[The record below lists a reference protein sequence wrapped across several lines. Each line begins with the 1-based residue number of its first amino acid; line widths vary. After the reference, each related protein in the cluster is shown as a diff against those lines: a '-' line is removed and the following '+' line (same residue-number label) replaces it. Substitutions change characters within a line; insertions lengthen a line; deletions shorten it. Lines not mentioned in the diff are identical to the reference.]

1 MVVAGCAG
9 LSALL
14 IAILRP
20 ILMRHLLAH
29 PNDRSSHKIATPQGA
44 GLGVMA
50 AVFAGCALGLV
61 FWMHGAEPKLLG
73 LLVAAAG
80 LILLGAIDDARPLS
94 VWARLLGQILA
105 GIVVVGALPENF
117 RVFPNL
123 MPAWAEDGLLVLGI
137 VWWVNAVN
145 FLDGL
150 DWMMVAQVVPMT
162 LGIIVLYALGAVPP
176 SVGLL
181 ALALLGAVLGFAV
194 FNKHPARIFL
204 GDAGSLPIGLCLAF
218 MLIVVAHSN
227 LAAALL
233 LSLYTLADPTIT
245 LFRRAAAKEPIL
257 SAHRT
262 HFYQR
267 GVTAGLSVP
276 QVTTRIFLLC
286 FLLAALAIVT
296 VVADRLPSISYVSG
310 LARRRPRLRS
320 IPLAADASHAPARA
334 DHRRLRLHRQV
345 SGEGACQGGLAGQGR
360 FARSGGDPS
369 DRRGGAGG
377 DARSG
382 ASGRLVRAV
391 GRRQPCGASRR
402 HRARPGLAPRR
413 ALQPHQR

>member
-1 MVVAGCAG
+1 MPQAQSALWAAVVVAGCAG

-80 LILLGAIDDARPLS
+80 LTLLGAIDDARPLS

-117 RVFPNL
+117 RVFPDL

-218 MLIVVAHSN
+218 MLIVVAQSN

-296 VVADRLPSISYVSG
+296 VVADRLAVDLLCLG
-310 LARRRPRLRS
+310 LG
-320 IPLAADASHAPARA
+320 AAATALTLYA
-334 DHRRLRLHRQV
+334 L
-345 SGEGACQGGLAGQGR
+345 G
-360 FARSGGDPS
+360 
-369 DRRGGAGG
+369 
-377 DARSG
+377 
-382 ASGRLVRAV
+382 SGR
-391 GRRQPCGASRR
+391 
-402 HRARPGLAPRR
+402 
-413 ALQPHQR
+413 